1 MYIAFAHSSKYRI
14 LRTYFTLIFIGNAIT
29 LVLIHQMKLERQR
42 TVFFVFVAGL
52 AFADLGKLHFRKS
65 CNAKKLLIYSF

>member
-1 MYIAFAHSSKYRI
+1 MPYCVCTGNTIA
-14 LRTYFTLIFIGNAIT
+14 

-52 AFADLGKLHFRKS
+52 AFADLGKTI
-65 CNAKKLLIYSF
+65 LLNKPYIFHI